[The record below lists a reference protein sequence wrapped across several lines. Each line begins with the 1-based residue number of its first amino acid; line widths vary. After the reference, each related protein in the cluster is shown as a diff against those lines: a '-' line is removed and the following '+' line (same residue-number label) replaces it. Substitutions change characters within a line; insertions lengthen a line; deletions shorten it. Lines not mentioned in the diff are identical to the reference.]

1 MTLYGIFNSGSV
13 LYDPSYVRYAYKN
26 YMHQLKNGIEEP
38 MWNKEIDITTI
49 NLSNIDDATLK

>member
-1 MTLYGIFNSGSV
+1 MTF
-13 LYDPSYVRYAYKN
+13 YVRYAYKN

-49 NLSNIDDATLK
+49 NLSNIDEATLK